1 MNFNQLWMAA
11 HWICSVCAQRS
22 TVWISPVSE
31 GNCTLTIENPLVLL
45 FTLHICHYL
54 LAWKILANKNVIW
67 SSFEC
72 R

>member
-11 HWICSVCAQRS
+11 HWICSVCAQSKIYCLDFSR
-22 TVWISPVSE
+22 SE
-31 GNCTLTIENPLVLL
+31 GNYCTFGIALYFAYMPIFVGFKNLTIKM
-45 FTLHICHYL
+45 YL
-54 LAWKILANKNVIW
+54 